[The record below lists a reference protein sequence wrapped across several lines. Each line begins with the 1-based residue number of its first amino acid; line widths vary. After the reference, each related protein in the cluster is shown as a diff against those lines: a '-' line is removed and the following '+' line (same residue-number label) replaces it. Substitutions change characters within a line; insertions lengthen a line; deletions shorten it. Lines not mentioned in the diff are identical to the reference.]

1 MAILT
6 QAFNVILYQPLLNI
20 LVLLY
25 LYLPGHDFGIAIIIL
40 TVLIKFLFYPLGR
53 QSIKSQKALSELQ
66 PKMKEIQ
73 EKYKQDKEKQTKEIM
88 ALYKR
93 EKISPF
99 SGCLP
104 ILIQLPVLI
113 ALYRVFWNG
122 LQPEQM
128 NLLYNF
134 VQSPGIINANFLG
147 LVDLSRAVS
156 FVTEQG
162 ERIYLWGNIVLIFIV
177 GITQFIQVKMIGPR
191 KSKKQGAN
199 FSDQMQK
206 QMQYFMPAF
215 MVLILLR
222 LPSALALYFL
232 TSTLFTIIQQY
243 VILRKKNNESRQPTT
258 NKNNN

>member
-1 MAILT
+1 MTFLT
-6 QAFNVILYQPLLNI
+6 PAFNLILYQPLLNA

-73 EKYKQDKEKQTKEIM
+73 EKHKQDKEKQTKEIM

-177 GITQFIQVKMIGPR
+177 GITQFIQVKMVSP
-191 KSKKQGAN
+191 KFKKGHQKDPS
-199 FSDQMQK
+199 FSNQMQK

-243 VILRKKNNESRQPTT
+243 VILKHNPNIT
-258 NKNNN
+258 N